1 VFIRKS
7 VAMMAIAAIAVAAC
21 GGGGA
26 TTGPTGP
33 GATTPAGTTAATA
46 CKVGVAWATS
56 QEERYKLRDE
66 PAVKGAVEGGG
77 GTYISGG
84 DAQNKADIQAS
95 QIATLLASNVN
106 VLIVNAVDPVAVL
119 TSLKAAL
126 DAGIPVIAYD
136 RELESAK
143 ALFLTHDNVLV
154 GHMIADAVTKVQPTG
169 NYVIIKGDKTQT
181 NPIFLRN
188 GMEEVLKPLVD
199 SGAIKIV
206 AEEFTPDWKADAAQ
220 TEMENILT
228 AHPDIQ
234 AVLSENDNMA
244 TGVTAALPG
253 KNADGKVK
261 IGAQDGDTFALNR
274 VALGTQVVSVWK
286 NSIELGQ
293 AAGKAALELC
303 KTPDISK
310 VTGAKATKTTGGLDA
325 YSLLLNPIPIT
336 KDNLQ
341 VVLDANWITKDK
353 LCVGVTAGSVKG
365 C

>member
-7 VAMMAIAAIAVAAC
+7 VAMMAIAAIAAAAC
-21 GGGGA
+21 SGPGA

-66 PAVKGAVEGGG
+66 PAVKGAVEAGA
-77 GTYISGG
+77 GTYLSGG
-84 DAQNKADIQAS
+84 DAQNKAEIQAT
-95 QIATLLASNVN
+95 QIATLLASNIN
-106 VLIVNAVDPVAVL
+106 VLVINAVDPTAVL
-119 TSLKAAL
+119 PSLQAAL

-136 RELESAK
+136 RELENAK

-188 GMEEVLKPLVD
+188 GMEEILKPLTD

-206 AEEFTPDWKADAAQ
+206 AEEFTPDWKAEAAQ

-244 TGVTAALPG
+244 TGITAALG
-253 KNADGKVK
+253 GNADGKVK
-261 IGAQDGDTFALNR
+261 IGAQDGDSFALNR

-303 KTPDISK
+303 KNPDISK

-325 YSLLLNPIPIT
+325 YSLLLNPVPIT

-341 VVLDANWITKDK
+341 VVLDAKWLTQAELCKD
-353 LCVGVTAGSVKG
+353 VPAGTVTG
-365 C
+365 CP